1 MFLIHD
7 FHLSKGPNKPYIKNN
22 NKKKNQMSPF
32 LARFRPD
39 YYQHVE
45 SKSPI

>member
-7 FHLSKGPNKPYIKNN
+7 FHLSKGPNKPYIKN
-22 NKKKNQMSPF
+22 KQKKNQMSPF